1 MEQNFQEKGQHFL
14 LLAMDQN
21 LGNFMSSGSK
31 ADMQIPTEQT
41 KNGEKSKKCSQCNY
55 ASVHASALR
64 AHLKTHSGEKSN
76 KCNQC
81 DHASSIAGN
90 LRRHLKTHSGEKS
103 NK

>member
-1 MEQNFQEKGQHFL
+1 
-14 LLAMDQN
+14 MDQN

-41 KNGEKSKKCSQCNY
+41 NKEKSKKCSQCDY
-55 ASVHASALR
+55 ASAHASALR

-81 DHASSIAGN
+81 DFASSYATA
-90 LRRHLKTHSGEKS
+90 LKDHMKIHNVEKS
-103 NK
+103 NKCTAQLYCLLQFCGLG